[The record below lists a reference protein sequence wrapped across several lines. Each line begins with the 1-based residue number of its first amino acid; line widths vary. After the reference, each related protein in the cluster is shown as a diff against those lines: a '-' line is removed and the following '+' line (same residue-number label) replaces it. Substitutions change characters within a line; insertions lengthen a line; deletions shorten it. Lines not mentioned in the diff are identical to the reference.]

1 MTTTPSPFPVT
12 SVLPA
17 IVRTVVPFVIATLL
31 SLPLTRH
38 VLELLDVT
46 DGDAR
51 TALAKALPVVI
62 GAVYYVVVRWL
73 ERNVD
78 PRFGVLLGSTAQPTY
93 SAPVA
98 ELKAAELVP
107 PPLVVSGGYVAED
120 QDELLTVPDTSTHDH
135 DSDPPDAPSF
145 VVVQTAPTAGATGV
159 YGPFPT
165 QAAGLEWKRQVEAS
179 APPYERP
186 DLRVVELT
194 RRDLPA
200 DVQP

>member
-1 MTTTPSPFPVT
+1 MTTTTPSPFPVT

-17 IVRTVVPFVIATLL
+17 IVRTVVPFIIATLL

-51 TALAKALPVVI
+51 AALTKALPVVI

-98 ELKAAELVP
+98 EQKAAELVP
-107 PPLVVSGGYVAED
+107 PLVISGGYVAED
-120 QDELLTVPDTSTHDH
+120 QDELLTVPDTSTHD
-135 DSDPPDAPSF
+135 DESDLAE
-145 VVVQTAPTAGATGV
+145 
-159 YGPFPT
+159 GPR
-165 QAAGLEWKRQVEAS
+165 A
-179 APPYERP
+179 
-186 DLRVVELT
+186 
-194 RRDLPA
+194 
-200 DVQP
+200 